1 MFERIH
7 ENDLLIKMKINLNE
21 SLTGFKRTIQH
32 LDGRYVLIQHPPDQP
47 IAPSL
52 CFFLE
57 CQIKAI
63 VIFLHRFNEN
73 NRKSRYD

>member
-1 MFERIH
+1 
-7 ENDLLIKMKINLNE
+7 MKINLNE

-52 CFFLE
+52 GFFWNV
-57 CQIKAI
+57 K
-63 VIFLHRFNEN
+63 
-73 NRKSRYD
+73 